1 MYTHDMH
8 VHTCTHRGIYITQ
21 TLSGARWYDGKK
33 AGKEPGRA
41 GPFSAMIAWKS
52 FYLSTSFLIC
62 EIAVIIT
69 YPYYLG
75 YRLNILA
82 EIPT

>member
-1 MYTHDMH
+1 MYTHDMRA
-8 VHTCTHRGIYITQ
+8 HTCTHRCIYITE
-21 TLSGARWYDGKK
+21 TLSGARWCNGKK

-41 GPFSAMIAWKS
+41 GPLLAMIAWKS

-62 EIAVIIT
+62 ETAVIMT

-75 YRLNILA
+75 
-82 EIPT
+82 